1 MSRIQGQLMLLEQT
15 RHPLELSKTKS
26 GNYVTEDDLLTDC
39 IPIKTHNVLKVGR
52 NGNEVNLIINHPVI
66 SAVHFIVWCILFDE
80 ESFPMCYIKDV
91 SLNGS
96 KINGVQLQKN
106 TSYLLRHNDIIVID
120 DISGPICSFKF
131 IESIELKTDDT
142 IFQKLSIKQDVDNW
156 KISNRIIG
164 NGTFGHVLICKDKT
178 AQSNNSRKL
187 KSKDYAVKIIKMKE
201 NRINK
206 EGRILLLLNHPN
218 IIKVYYTSM
227 DLNNNLYIF
236 QDLATGG
243 DLFSYLAKTDCLT
256 AIPETEALLIVYQIL
271 LALRYLH
278 SRGIVHRD
286 LKLDNILLESP
297 EPCTRITIADFG
309 IAKSLTSTNGR
320 MHTVVGTPEYCAP
333 EVGFKANRELYHNFS
348 RAATLKDTDKGY
360 NNKCDLW
367 SLGVINHIM
376 LTGVSPFYGDGTEKS
391 IIESAMKGN
400 INYNIKHWE
409 KISSSAKDFVDNLLT
424 VDVRKRFDSKKALN
438 HPWLKKHRS
447 QLDEIYIKK
456 ILQKDQP
463 INPSSGRETAQK
475 SGDHVDRTASEQNW
489 KRKIPKKMV
498 ISSKKSTL
506 NTLTS
511 YSKKQKI

>member
-1 MSRIQGQLMLLEQT
+1 MNRVQGQLRLLGQT
-15 RHPLELSKTKS
+15 KRSLELSKTKS
-26 GNYVTEDDLLTDC
+26 CNYVTGDDLLADS
-39 IPIKTHNVLKVGR
+39 IPIKTHNVLKFGR

-66 SAVHFIVWCILFDE
+66 SAVHFIIWCILFDE

-106 TSYLLRHNDIIVID
+106 TSYLLRHKDIIAID
-120 DISGPICSFKF
+120 DISGSICSFEF
-131 IESIELKTDDT
+131 IEPIELKTDDT
-142 IFQKLSIKQDVDNW
+142 IFQKLSIKQQVDNW

-164 NGTFGHVLICKDKT
+164 NGTFGHVFICKDKNDRLN
-178 AQSNNSRKL
+178 QSQKL
-187 KSKDYAVKIIKMKE
+187 KTKDYAVKIIKMKE

-271 LALRYLH
+271 LALKYLH

-309 IAKSLTSTNGR
+309 IAKNLTSTNGR

-333 EVGFKANRELYHNFS
+333 EVGFKANREMYQNFS

-367 SLGVINHIM
+367 SLGVITHIM

-400 INYNIKHWE
+400 INYNIRHWE
-409 KISSSAKDFVDNLLT
+409 KISSSAKDFVDNLLK
-424 VDVRKRFDSKKALN
+424 VDVRKRFDSKKALS
-438 HPWLKKHRS
+438 HPWLKKHRA

-456 ILQKDQP
+456 ILQKDSL
-463 INPSSGRETAQK
+463 ISPSSGRNTEKK
-475 SGDHVDRTASEQNW
+475 SSDHSGQTTSEPNW
-489 KRKIPKKMV
+489 KRKLPKTIV
-498 ISSKKSTL
+498 ISGKKNKL
-506 NTLTS
+506 NTLAS